1 MKTFIV
7 TTVLAVFVLTS
18 CKSKEKITGSYDII
32 TVAGDDYS
40 MHGVT
45 LVIEMGAENR
55 IAGNSGCNQ
64 YFGNFENPEDNTV
77 VIGPLAGTKM
87 YCQEKDTI
95 ERNYMEQLSKVTI
108 VKPTKTG
115 LELVNDNGNILITA
129 AKKQ

>member
-1 MKTFIV
+1 MKTFTMTI
-7 TTVLAVFVLTS
+7 VLAVFVLTS
-18 CKSKEKITGSYDII
+18 CKQKEKITGSYDVT
-32 TVAGDDYS
+32 TVYGEDYS

-64 YFGNFENPEDNTV
+64 YFGNFENPKENK
-77 VIGPLAGTKM
+77 VIIGQLAGTKM

-115 LELVNDNGNILITA
+115 LELMNDNGNILITA

>member
-7 TTVLAVFVLTS
+7 TTVLAVLVLTS
-18 CKSKEKITGSYDII
+18 CKQKEKITGSYDVT
-32 TVAGDDYS
+32 TVAGEDYS

-45 LVIEMGAENR
+45 LVIEMGTENR

-77 VIGPLAGTKM
+77 VIGALAGTKM
-87 YCQEKDTI
+87 YCLDKDTI
-95 ERNYMEQLSKVTI
+95 ERNYMEQLSKVTT

-115 LELVNDNGNILITA
+115 LDLMNDAGDILIIA
-129 AKKQ
+129 AKK